1 MFPYRFGI
9 GLKFSGFNFQRSSD
23 PTEARARQSNNSNQP
38 TKTTRTIKP
47 PSRLSPPLTMTSAT
61 IFDGCD
67 DSCGWTAAIIAALAY
82 GSFGVPIK
90 ETNSVKT
97 AHPLV
102 LQSYKTVTMFAMSW
116 LVLAMGVAPS
126 FTPWGILSGTLW
138 VLGGT
143 GGIYAIRKAGM
154 ATAVGTWASVMI
166 VVNFTWGILIFQ
178 EPVHDIAGVTE
189 AFLLLA
195 VGLVGMSYF
204 AAPSDRDNEHEEQ
217 MNFTPSP
224 TPSGSSS
231 SANSATSLMIEAEE
245 RLDAENPFPR
255 AQLIQRPSG
264 AVFTIETTMND
275 DASSQSKPHFV
286 FVDDDNRPLSSTMQ
300 ESSPMDVQLFG
311 RFSVSERT
319 AGILGAVFN
328 GLMTGSSLVPIHYAK
343 EQGYGGANYMISFAS
358 GGMLANT
365 GIWGVYA
372 AYLYRQNAER
382 QLPGSILYQTYS
394 SLPPWHLQRLLL
406 PGCIAGALLT
416 IAMFGS
422 ILSVT
427 YLGQGIGNS
436 VIQSKILIRC
446 VH

>member
-1 MFPYRFGI
+1 
-9 GLKFSGFNFQRSSD
+9 
-23 PTEARARQSNNSNQP
+23 
-38 TKTTRTIKP
+38 
-47 PSRLSPPLTMTSAT
+47 MTST
-61 IFDGCD
+61 SIFDGCD

-102 LQSYKTVTMFAMSW
+102 LQSYKTLTMFAMSW
-116 LVLAMGVAPS
+116 LVLMMGVAPS

-154 ATAVGTWASVMI
+154 AIAVGTWASVMI
-166 VVNFTWGILIFQ
+166 IVNFVWGILIFQ

-195 VGLVGMSYF
+195 VGLVGMSIF
-204 AAPSDRDNEHEEQ
+204 AAPSDRENEQ
-217 MNFTPSP
+217 ADTPNSTASSP
-224 TPSGSSS
+224 PSSASS
-231 SANSATSLMIEAEE
+231 SANSATSLMIDTEE
-245 RLDAENPFPR
+245 RLEVETPFPR

-264 AVFTIETTMND
+264 GVSCAIETSMED
-275 DASSQSKPHFV
+275 VSSPSKPHFV
-286 FVDDDNRPLSSTMQ
+286 FMGDDNRPLSSTMLL
-300 ESSPMDVQLFG
+300 SSTADVQLLG
-311 RFSVSERT
+311 RISVSERT
-319 AGILGAVFN
+319 AGVLGAVFN
-328 GLMTGSSLVPIHYAK
+328 GLMTGSSLVPLHYAK
-343 EQGYGGANYMISFAS
+343 EHGYGGANYMISFAS
-358 GGMLANT
+358 GGLLANV
-365 GIWGVYA
+365 GVWVVYA
-372 AYLYRQNAER
+372 AYLYWQNAER
-382 QLPGSILYQTYS
+382 QLPGSVLYQTYS

-406 PGCIAGALLT
+406 PGCIAGVLLT

-436 VIQSKILIRC
+436 VIQSKILIR
-446 VH
+446 

>member
-1 MFPYRFGI
+1 M
-9 GLKFSGFNFQRSSD
+9 
-23 PTEARARQSNNSNQP
+23 A
-38 TKTTRTIKP
+38 
-47 PSRLSPPLTMTSAT
+47 SAN

-102 LQSYKTVTMFAMSW
+102 LQSYKTLTMFAMSW
-116 LVLAMGVAPS
+116 LVLMMGVAPS

-154 ATAVGTWASVMI
+154 AIAVGTWASVMI
-166 VVNFTWGILIFQ
+166 IVNFVWGILIFR

-204 AAPSDRDNEHEEQ
+204 SAPSDRESELEDPPNS
-217 MNFTPSP
+217 TSSSPPSSP
-224 TPSGSSS
+224 SSS
-231 SANSATSLMIEAEE
+231 SVNSATSLMIDTEE
-245 RLDAENPFPR
+245 RIEVENPFPR

-264 AVFTIETTMND
+264 AVLCTIETTSMED
-275 DASSQSKPHFV
+275 GSSPSKPQFV
-286 FVDDDNRPLSSTMQ
+286 FMDDDNRPLSSTMQ
-300 ESSPMDVQLFG
+300 QSSPTDVQLFG
-311 RFSVSERT
+311 RLRISERT

-328 GLMTGSSLVPIHYAK
+328 GLMTGSSLVPLHYAK

-358 GGMLANT
+358 GGLLANV

-372 AYLYRQNAER
+372 AYLFWQSAER

-406 PGCIAGALLT
+406 PGCIAGVLLT

-446 VH
+446 VHVRRLL